1 MLFFMLI
8 TDTVI
13 ALPMV
18 IFAKTATAIIV
29 ATINFM
35 KLNDLQPLRP
45 VLKETQKLSYQRLGK
60 GN

>member
-18 IFAKTATAIIV
+18 IFAKTATAINNCCNNQLHETERLTAIK
-29 ATINFM
+29 IKKM
-35 KLNDLQPLRP
+35 K
-45 VLKETQKLSYQRLGK
+45 KEA
-60 GN
+60 